1 MAKMLILV
9 LSFFCFLLN
18 VEANDIIL
26 SKTGNPQLD
35 GTYKPFIELNGAMS
49 FIKNTEGITFKIA
62 RFKWSVNQREEAFG
76 WLISDSN
83 GKEYFAVTDQSTQ
96 IPSQGWDV
104 ARAGVGLNAY
114 FDLTVKDGTS
124 VQGNALTLSNTLASD
139 VKVYPNPTR
148 GEIVVDAKEMVQT
161 LFLTNVTGQ
170 VLISQ
175 QSNRLDLS
183 NLPNGIY
190 NLTIQTTGEKTV
202 RRIVKQ

>member
-1 MAKMLILV
+1 MIKV
-9 LSFFCFLLN
+9 LSFFCLLLN
-18 VEANDIIL
+18 VKANDVIL

-83 GKEYFAVTDQSTQ
+83 GKEYFAVTDESTQ
-96 IPSQGWDV
+96 IPSQGWDI

-124 VQGNALTLSNTLASD
+124 IQSNALTLSNTLSSD
-139 VKVYPNPTR
+139 IKVYPNPTR
-148 GEIVVDAKEMVQT
+148 GEIVVDAKETVQS
-161 LFLTNVTGQ
+161 LFLTNVAGQ
-170 VLISQ
+170 VVLSQ
-175 QSNRLDLS
+175 QNSRLDLS

-190 NLTIQTTGEKTV
+190 NLTIQTLGEKTV